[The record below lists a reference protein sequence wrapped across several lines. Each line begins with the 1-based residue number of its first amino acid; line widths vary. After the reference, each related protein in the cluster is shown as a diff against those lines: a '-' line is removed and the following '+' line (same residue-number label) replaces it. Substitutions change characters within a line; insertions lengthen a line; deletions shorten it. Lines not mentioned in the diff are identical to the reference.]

1 MEVNYRIT
9 ALLKILLASDGQMS
23 VQTAMETSG
32 LSRRA
37 LLYNMEK
44 LNAFFCEL
52 EVTPVEIC
60 RGIISWDM
68 SQEERVKQALSR
80 RQSTCYVLSKR
91 EREAIVIIWA
101 AVSHKP
107 VTLEAL
113 CALFDVSRNTVVTE
127 VGELKNKMTKA
138 GVSLSSRGRSG
149 YRLEGEETTIR
160 YYVMECFYNLG
171 ADHVQQ
177 LARDCLYGAASNICG
192 RAITDRDRRSLCNIV
207 AQAEAQTSL
216 RFNNSAIEEAALYL
230 LLILARA
237 GMGHV
242 THLDGELFRTSE
254 YAAAGTILRRM
265 EELGLSVPASEQ
277 SYITTVLLAS
287 KVFDLD
293 KQSGGDIDL
302 ADFAGNLVDT
312 FAAQACV
319 RFEERD
325 ELVDRLLLHVRPMY
339 YRLKYKIKVHNVL
352 TEEIRG
358 RYRELYNLTDLA
370 VKTVEPRYG
379 LSIPDDEIAY
389 LCVYIG
395 GWMRRSL
402 TPKSGTVPRILI
414 VCGAGVGTSLL
425 LRDQLSALLGQGYLY
440 VTKDQ
445 RETSRT
451 DGVEYQ
457 LVVTTVDLGWTGGN
471 IIKVSPILT
480 QSQQNKLLAWSA
492 EVIGSGDVER
502 VEDLLEIIRRHAV
515 ISDEGLLTNALFA
528 YLTQGKADGDEETAC
543 ISDVLPPEH
552 FALIDEKLDG
562 REAILRSC
570 QPLLEKGLIGEG
582 YAQSIL
588 EIIDLQ
594 GLYAEIADGI
604 LLAHGK
610 PDESISGVGL
620 TLSLFRQPVLFPKWD
635 KEIRAI
641 FTLATPDNEAHLFI
655 LRDIM
660 KLVQRGDT
668 CKRLTRCDFADTEE
682 AYAFTVRELSA
693 PTN

>member
-1 MEVNYRIT
+1 MEINYRVT
-9 ALLKILLASDGQMS
+9 GLLKILLASDGHIS
-23 VQTAMETSG
+23 VQAVMEMAG

-44 LNAFFCEL
+44 LNAFFREL
-52 EVTPVEIC
+52 EVSPAEIC
-60 RGIISWDM
+60 RGAISWDI
-68 SQEERVKQALSR
+68 SQEGRVKQALGR
-80 RQSTCYVLSKR
+80 WQNTRYALSKQ
-91 EREAIVIIWA
+91 EREAMVIIWA
-101 AVSHKP
+101 AVSHEP

-113 CALFDVSRNTVVTE
+113 CTLFDVSRNTVVTE
-127 VGELKNKMTKA
+127 VGELKSRLAAA
-138 GVSLSSRGRSG
+138 GLGLNSQGRSG

-160 YYVMECFYNLG
+160 YYVMECLYNLS
-171 ADHVQQ
+171 ADHAQQ
-177 LARDCLYGAASNICG
+177 QAHDCILKAAGHICG
-192 RAITDRDRRSLCNIV
+192 RAVSDEDRRALCGIV
-207 AQAEAQTSL
+207 AEAETQTGL

-230 LLILARA
+230 LLILVRA
-237 GMGHV
+237 DMGH
-242 THLDGELFRTSE
+242 RTSLGEELAGTDE

-265 EELGLSVPASEQ
+265 EEENLSIPVTEQ

-293 KQSGGDIDL
+293 KQPGDEIDL
-302 ADFAGNLVDT
+302 AAFAEDLVDT
-312 FAAQACV
+312 FSAKACV

-325 ELVDRLLLHVRPMY
+325 ELVGRLLLHVRPMY

-358 RYRELYNLTDLA
+358 RYRELYNLTDLS

-402 TPKSGTVPRILI
+402 APESGTMTRILI
-414 VCGAGVGTSLL
+414 VCGTGVGTSLL

-445 RETSRT
+445 RETSRS

-457 LVVTTVDLGWTGGN
+457 LVVTTVELDWTGSN
-471 IIKVSPILT
+471 MIRVNPILT

-492 EVIGSGDVER
+492 EVSGSGDVER
-502 VEDLLEIIRRHAV
+502 VGHILDIVRRHAV
-515 ISDEGLLTNALFA
+515 ISDEGMLTNALYA
-528 YLTQGKADGDEETAC
+528 YLTHGKDGGEEETAS
-543 ISDVLPPEH
+543 ISDVLPPDH
-552 FALIDEKLDG
+552 FELIETSMDG
-562 REAILRSC
+562 QKAILHSC
-570 QPLLEKGLIGEG
+570 RPLLRKGIVGPG
-582 YAQSIL
+582 YAKSIL

-610 PDESISGVGL
+610 PDESIRGVGL
-620 TLSLFRQPVLFPKWD
+620 TLTLFRHPVLFPKWD
-635 KEIRAI
+635 KEIRVI

-660 KLVQRGDT
+660 KLVRHSDT
-668 CKRLTRCDFADTEE
+668 CKRLTRCDFANTEE
-682 AYAFTVRELSA
+682 AYAFTVRELG
-693 PTN
+693 NL